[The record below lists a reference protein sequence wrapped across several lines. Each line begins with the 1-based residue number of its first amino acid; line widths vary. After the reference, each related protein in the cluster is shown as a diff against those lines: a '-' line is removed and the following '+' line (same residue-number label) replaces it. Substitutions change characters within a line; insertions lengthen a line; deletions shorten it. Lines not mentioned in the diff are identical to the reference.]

1 MSFLENAKQYTG
13 SDLEN
18 IFFRPILS
26 GPSAGELGVRVLYN
40 MPVPTTIQLWE
51 GQRNVLQKYTA
62 AGWSGGSAANK
73 LQKTI
78 ALSRVKAELG
88 FSAADYFSLVY
99 EKIAARADVN
109 MDDLTGSELEQ
120 AETSLFKQA
129 IAEGIRATMWVGDTT
144 AASGFNTFDGF
155 LKSVKAGAEQERF
168 HNSVYEAADFTNPEK
183 IVAILDDLWQNADER
198 IKDRKAEGQLAFF
211 VTSDLY
217 YAYEKYLDS
226 KGADAAYAE
235 STNGRQGLAY
245 HGIPLVDVRLGAYLS
260 DTSLHKSFCL
270 LTDRRNLVQ
279 PRPDGEPPARRLHG
293 RMRRDRR
300 DDALLRIPGIAMT
313 ASTPRKPAGGITAA
327 AITPAGNLLRAA
339 LGADGRAEAVFR
351 DGTLLTRLPL
361 AEQRSSYTEL
371 SDTQAGPQRVR
382 HTLKLVVSRE
392 AARTLFGPAFRHT
405 AATEGLIAT
414 VTAASGERLLIGWSA
429 RLGREQPLRLGS
441 VSNESGVK
449 PLDGTPVV
457 VTLTCED
464 TDPAPELKQQEP

>member
-62 AGWSGGSAANK
+62 AGWS
-73 LQKTI
+73 
-78 ALSRVKAELG
+78 
-88 FSAADYFSLVY
+88 
-99 EKIAARADVN
+99 AARADVN

-245 HGIPLVDVRLGAYLS
+245 HGIPLVDVRLGAYLA

-270 LTDRRNLVQ
+270 LTDRRNLVLAVNTSDF
-279 PRPDGEPPARRLHG
+279 PGNEVRMWYNPDLMENRQR
-293 RMRRDRR
+293 
-300 DDALLRIPGIAMT
+300 
-313 ASTPRKPAGGITAA
+313 
-327 AITPAGNLLRAA
+327 
-339 LGADGRAEAVFR
+339 AVFMAGC
-351 DGTLLTRLPL
+351 DVIDETML
-361 AEQRSSYTEL
+361 SY
-371 SDTQAGPQRVR
+371 
-382 HTLKLVVSRE
+382 
-392 AARTLFGPAFRHT
+392 AFR
-405 AATEGLIAT
+405 
-414 VTAASGERLLIGWSA
+414 V
-429 RLGREQPLRLGS
+429 
-441 VSNESGVK
+441 
-449 PLDGTPVV
+449 
-457 VTLTCED
+457 
-464 TDPAPELKQQEP
+464 